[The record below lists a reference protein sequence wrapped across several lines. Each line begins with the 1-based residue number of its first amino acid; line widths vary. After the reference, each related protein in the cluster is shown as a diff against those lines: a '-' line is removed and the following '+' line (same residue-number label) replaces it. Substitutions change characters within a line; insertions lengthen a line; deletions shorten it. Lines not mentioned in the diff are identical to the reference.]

1 MLLES
6 QRVFQNHLMTGPLGN
21 SEFYFPRISCSENK
35 IHQVLNVGANLPLA
49 TYSLHNRLVS
59 FNTTVINILKTRILC
74 MSLTFRMLVNTH
86 FLKYNREKCFE
97 KLFIL
102 YQWTSG
108 T

>member
-59 FNTTVINILKTRILC
+59 FNTNNGDKH
-74 MSLTFRMLVNTH
+74 FKNTH
-86 FLKYNREKCFE
+86 FMHELDFSYASQHTFPEV
-97 KLFIL
+97 
-102 YQWTSG
+102 
-108 T
+108 